1 MNNPETTST
10 AGPAEPEA
18 PKGSFLQ
25 SPLLPIFLIV
35 LVDVFGLT
43 LIIPL
48 LPAYAKS
55 FGATDMEV
63 GFIYAAFAV
72 CQFIAGPI
80 IGRISD
86 RVGRRPVLIVSQLGT
101 FVGFLILGA
110 ANTLALV
117 FLSRIID
124 GLTAGN
130 LSIAQAYISD
140 VTKPSERTKAFG
152 LIGIAFGAGF
162 LLGPAVSGFLSKY
175 GYHVPAFLAAGM
187 SLTSVICTATLL
199 PKVEP
204 MHAHGP
210 DDGARPSRWE
220 QFSSFFSRPEPRTR
234 LLEFFLFIFSFS
246 MIVGGGFALFMY
258 HRFGWGPE
266 EVGYIYAFSGLVGG
280 LVQGGVLGRL
290 VKRLGEERLSTLGFI
305 TMGIGYSLVGFV
317 HHIWFLLITVV
328 LAGFGSAVTRPA
340 LTTLLTKSVGPRE
353 QGAVLGVSQSV
364 ASVAQILGPI
374 VAGWLIQHELF
385 TPYGFAAGALSL
397 AGALFGF
404 RKRVPSA
411 A

>member
-1 MNNPETTST
+1 MNNPDTTP
-10 AGPAEPEA
+10 AADPAEPEA
-18 PKGSFLQ
+18 PKVGFLQ

-55 FGATDMEV
+55 FGATDIEV
-63 GFIYAAFAV
+63 GFIYAAFAI
-72 CQFIAGPI
+72 CQFVAGPI

-110 ANTLALV
+110 ANTLGLI

-152 LIGIAFGAGF
+152 LIGIAFGEGF

-204 MHAHGP
+204 LHAHAL
-210 DDGARPSRWE
+210 DDEARPSRWE
-220 QFSSFFSRPEPRTR
+220 QFSSFFSRPEPRAR

-280 LVQGGVLGRL
+280 LVQGGALGRL

-305 TMGIGYSLVGFV
+305 TMGIGYGLLGLV
-317 HHIWFLLITVV
+317 HHVWFLLVTVV

-385 TPYGFAAGALSL
+385 TPYGVAAGALSL

-404 RKRVPSA
+404 RRRVPSA

>member
-1 MNNPETTST
+1 
-10 AGPAEPEA
+10 
-18 PKGSFLQ
+18 
-25 SPLLPIFLIV
+25 
-35 LVDVFGLT
+35 
-43 LIIPL
+43 
-48 LPAYAKS
+48 
-55 FGATDMEV
+55 
-63 GFIYAAFAV
+63 
-72 CQFIAGPI
+72 
-80 IGRISD
+80 
-86 RVGRRPVLIVSQLGT
+86 VLIVSQLGT

-110 ANTLALV
+110 ANTLALI

-199 PKVEP
+199 PRVEP
-204 MHAHGP
+204 MHAHAPGDEP
-210 DDGARPSRWE
+210 TPSRWE

-305 TMGIGYSLVGFV
+305 TMGIGYGLVGFV
-317 HHIWFLLITVV
+317 HHIWFLLVTVV

-364 ASVAQILGPI
+364 ASIAQILGPI

-385 TPYGFAAGALSL
+385 TPYGVAAGALSI

-404 RKRVPSA
+404 RRSVPSA